1 MIKERAK
8 LSGKGKET
16 TCNCQIRRVI

>member
-8 LSGKGKET
+8 LSGKGKEI
-16 TCNCQIRRVI
+16 TCSCQIRRVI